1 VGAFEIMDT
10 TLLVWMDDWRHPAL
24 IASMSAITWLG
35 SLLFLLPLAL
45 VVGWQTDGGPNWR
58 NWRKWAFLPA
68 AVLGAAIT
76 VHALKWAIDRERPDL
91 FPSLIPL
98 PADASFPSA
107 HTLQITA
114 FVVAWLFW
122 TGGWQ
127 RVGQA
132 VAGVVLV
139 MATGFSRLYLQVH
152 FPSDVLFG
160 ILGGLLWVWFLHR
173 LPVWR
178 NA

>member
-1 VGAFEIMDT
+1 VETLDVVDT
-10 TLLVWMDDWRHPAL
+10 TLLAWMNDWRHPAL
-24 IASMSAITWLG
+24 ISGMSVVTWLG
-35 SLLFLLPLAL
+35 SLLVLLPLAL
-45 VVGWQTDGGPNWR
+45 VMGWQSGRDWR
-58 NWRKWAFLPA
+58 RRAFLPA
-68 AVLGAAIT
+68 AVLGAAIAAH
-76 VHALKWAIDRERPDL
+76 VLKWVIDRERPDL
-91 FPSLIPL
+91 FPSLVPL
-98 PADASFPSA
+98 PVDASFPSA

-114 FVVAWLFW
+114 FVVAWLLW
-122 TGGWQ
+122 TKGWR
-127 RVGQA
+127 RVSQVLA
-132 VAGVVLV
+132 AVVLV

>member
-10 TLLVWMDDWRHPAL
+10 ALLVWMNDWRHPAL

-45 VVGWQTDGGPNWR
+45 VVGWSSNGGRDWR
-58 NWRKWAFLPA
+58 NWTFLPA

-76 VHALKWAIDRERPDL
+76 GHALKWFIDRDRPDI
-91 FPSLIPL
+91 FPSLVPL

-114 FVVAWLFW
+114 FVVAWLISTRRW
-122 TGGWQ
+122 R
-127 RVGQA
+127 RVAQV
-132 VAGVVLV
+132 VAGVVLI
-139 MATGFSRLYLQVH
+139 MTTGFSRLYLQVH

-160 ILGGLLWVWFLHR
+160 ILGGLLWVWFLYR